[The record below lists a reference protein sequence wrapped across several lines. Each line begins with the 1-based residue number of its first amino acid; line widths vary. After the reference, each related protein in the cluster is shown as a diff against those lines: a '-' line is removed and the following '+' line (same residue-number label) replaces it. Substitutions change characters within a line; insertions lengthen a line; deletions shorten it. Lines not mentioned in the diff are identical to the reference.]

1 MKLCSKK
8 TGNQFN
14 KCLPFF
20 IVGAIL
26 IIVGIPMMLA
36 GIIGVSGYSD
46 IIGYIG
52 GATVFF
58 GLVFLFVWF
67 VVIIPNLEK
76 MKLPNND
83 DPENQRSKKNL
94 TKTSIKKDISSYSKW
109 PLINV
114 LKSSSIQKASSTSVT
129 SKVTSREQ
137 VETPAK
143 KLMSTS
149 STQVLDS
156 NNKNN
161 NNNYSANINN
171 NVFLVHDE
179 DTSRSKNGV
188 KIKKNKVEIATI
200 SAVYTC
206 STCAKNCSA

>member
-1 MKLCSKK
+1 
-8 TGNQFN
+8 
-14 KCLPFF
+14 
-20 IVGAIL
+20 
-26 IIVGIPMMLA
+26 MMLA

-58 GLVFLFVWF
+58 GLLFLFVWF

-94 TKTSIKKDISSYSKW
+94 TKTSIKKDISSYNKW

-188 KIKKNKVEIATI
+188 LIKKNKVEIATI